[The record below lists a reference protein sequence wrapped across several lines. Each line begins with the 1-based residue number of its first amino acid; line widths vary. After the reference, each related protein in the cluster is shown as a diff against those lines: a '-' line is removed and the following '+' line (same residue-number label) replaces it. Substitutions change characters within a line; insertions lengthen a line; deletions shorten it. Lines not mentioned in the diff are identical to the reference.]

1 MARLSARFET
11 GVQRHA
17 SVDIDRSWRARDLRA
32 PSPGERARSLEAV
45 PIAIAIGLVA
55 IAIGFVVYLLF
66 QKTGSHQRQYCHRS
80 LTCDGLPGPLVA
92 KAQGQITGI
101 GIVEQRRG
109 PLVQHVRIDAT
120 LEVQEGSAVMDYS
133 GVARPGDGTVSLVVQ
148 PPPHGT

>member
-17 SVDIDRSWRARDLRA
+17 SVDIDRSWRAR
-32 PSPGERARSLEAV
+32 SLEGRPSRQPGGV